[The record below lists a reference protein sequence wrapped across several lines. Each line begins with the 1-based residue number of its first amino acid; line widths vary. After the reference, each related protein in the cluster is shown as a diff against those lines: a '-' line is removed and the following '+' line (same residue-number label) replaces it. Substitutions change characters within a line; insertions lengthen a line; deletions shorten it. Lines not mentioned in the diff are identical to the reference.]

1 MGRVKEAY
9 LSHLESCWS
18 ERENDYFDWLC
29 GLVHVD
35 GLDHNYR
42 ILARM
47 MDDMEFV
54 PLIPNDE
61 NRAEQGKNLRYLY
74 FEETGENPSTWE
86 CEEIMKEPCSFFEML
101 VRLAMDMADILQ
113 DENNFQELIPRCF
126 WEMASNMGLE
136 DCSDETIGEAF
147 APSAIVEFVKKR
159 CENVVYRRYKRSGKD
174 GLFPLKHSKKDQRA
188 VEIWYQM
195 NAYLIENYD
204 L

>member
-35 GLDHNYR
+35 GLDHSYR
-42 ILARM
+42 ILART
-47 MDDMEFV
+47 MDNIEFV

-61 NRAEQGKNLRYLY
+61 NRAEQGKNLRILYLGEVLNDLDRY
-74 FEETGENPSTWE
+74 DETVLL
-86 CEEIMKEPCSFFEML
+86 EPCSFFEML

-113 DENNFQELIPRCF
+113 DEDNFQELIPRCF
-126 WEMASNMGLE
+126 WEMVSNMGLE
-136 DCSDETIGEAF
+136 DCSDEAFGEALT
-147 APSAIVEFVKKR
+147 PSAIADYIKKR
-159 CENVVYRRYKRSGKD
+159 CKNVIYRHYKRSGKD

>member
-9 LSHLESCWS
+9 ISTLEKSWS
-18 ERENDYFDWLC
+18 EYKDDYFDWLC

-42 ILARM
+42 ILART
-47 MDDMEFV
+47 MDDIEFV

-61 NRAEQGKNLRYLY
+61 NRAEQGKNLRILYL
-74 FEETGENPSTWE
+74 GEVLNDLDRYDKTVVL
-86 CEEIMKEPCSFFEML
+86 EPCSFFEML
-101 VRLAMDMADILQ
+101 VRLAMDMANILQ
-113 DENNFQELIPRCF
+113 DEDNFQELIPRCF

-136 DCSDETIGEAF
+136 DCSDETIGEALT
-147 APSAIVEFVKKR
+147 PSAIVEFVKKR